1 MEKNA
6 TITAAEMRG
15 INRSAVLE
23 TIRLRGPIAR
33 TQIASVLQISL
44 PTVIRVVDELISED
58 LVKLT
63 GDKEFSGGRKRP
75 LLEFNS
81 SGHIIIGVDMNES
94 RLYGAVADL
103 SGTILTEVFLS
114 HQTCG
119 VDSYEFLLEIIEQL
133 LTFAKG
139 TGKNIRGIGVGA
151 PGITY
156 YEQGIVHWAPTLEWR
171 DFPLKN
177 KLSERFHLPVVL
189 DNDVNLSA
197 LGELWFGVGRGSNNL
212 VLVIIGSGI
221 GAGIIIDGG
230 VYRGSHLTAGE
241 IGFLLPDRSL
251 LGIKREGYG
260 ALESLTSGACI
271 AGKAKMMLAGKIPDD
286 QLAKLTAE
294 DVFNAYR
301 LKEAWSQPIVLD
313 AIDYLAQM
321 VATLSVCFDPD
332 CIVLSG
338 GMAKS
343 ADLLIEPILERI
355 EGVIPI
361 SPKIV
366 VSKLGHRTAVLG
378 AIVEILY
385 NTADYYQVR
394 KLN

>member
-1 MEKNA
+1 MDKNT
-6 TITAAEMRG
+6 TITATGMRG

-23 TIRLRGPIAR
+23 TIRIQGPIAR
-33 TQIASVLQISL
+33 TQIASLLQVSL
-44 PTVIRVVDELISED
+44 PTVIRVVNELITED
-58 LVKLT
+58 LVKST

-81 SGHIIIGVDMNES
+81 EGHIIIGVDMNET

-103 SGTILTEVFLS
+103 AGHVLTETYLP
-114 HQTCG
+114 HQTRG
-119 VDSYEFLLEIIEQL
+119 VESYEFLVEIIDQL
-133 LTFAKG
+133 LSFAQE

-171 DFPLKN
+171 DFPLKD
-177 KLSERFHLPVVL
+177 KLAERFHLPVVL

-197 LGELWFGVGRGSNNL
+197 LGEHWFGVGQGSSNL

-251 LGIKREGYG
+251 LGIRREGYG
-260 ALESLTSGACI
+260 ALESLTSGTAI
-271 AGKAKMMLAGKIPDD
+271 AERARKSLIGQIPDE
-286 QLAKLTAE
+286 QLLSLSAE

-301 LKEAWSQPIVLD
+301 LNENWAKPIVLD
-313 AIDYLAQM
+313 SIDYLAQM
-321 VATLSVCFDPD
+321 VVAISVCFDPD

-343 ADLLIEPILERI
+343 ADLLIDPLLAQID
-355 EGVIPI
+355 GVIPLR
-361 SPKIV
+361 PKIV
-366 VSKLGHRTAVLG
+366 VSTLGHRAAVMG
-378 AIVEILY
+378 AIAEILY
-385 NTADYYQVR
+385 TTVDYYQVR
-394 KLN
+394 KLT

>member
-1 MEKNA
+1 MEKNS
-6 TITAAEMRG
+6 TITATEMRG

-33 TQIASVLQISL
+33 TQIARFLQISL
-44 PTVIRVVDELISED
+44 PTVIRVVDELIAED

-81 SGHIIIGVDMNES
+81 SGHLIIGVDMNES

-103 SGTILTEVFLS
+103 SGNILTETFLP
-114 HQTCG
+114 HQTRG

-133 LTFAKG
+133 LAFAQG

-171 DFPLKN
+171 DFPLKE
-177 KLSERFHLPVVL
+177 KLSKRFHMPVVL

-197 LGELWFGVGRGSNNL
+197 LGELWFGVGQGSNNL

-260 ALESLTSGACI
+260 ALEALTSGTSI
-271 AGKAKMMLAGKIPDD
+271 AERARKILAGQFPEE
-286 QLAKLTAE
+286 QLLALTAE

-301 LKEAWSQPIVLD
+301 RNETWAKPIVLD
-313 AIDYLAQM
+313 TIDYLAQM
-321 VATLSVCFDPD
+321 VAAISVCFDPD

-343 ADLLIEPILERI
+343 ADLLIDPILARI
-355 EGVIPI
+355 DGVIPLN
-361 SPKIV
+361 PKMV
-366 VSKLGHRTAVLG
+366 VSKLGHRAAVMG
-378 AIVEILY
+378 AIAEILY
-385 NTADYYQVR
+385 ATADFYHVR
-394 KLN
+394 KLT